1 MPSKLGH
8 YIFYYVFMPRLQVF
22 IVVGNRSLFFSFCH
36 CEFFSP
42 LSLRGNEVAEAISS
56 VFSLSLRRF
65 SLFLSLRGARFL
77 SCHCESSPIINGRDE
92 AISSVIGH
100 FRDYFVVWFFTRT
113 DGIASPAF
121 GGLAMTEGVRGARND
136 F

>member
-8 YIFYYVFMPRLQVF
+8 YIFYYVFMPRLQFF

-42 LSLRGNEVAEAISS
+42 LSLRGNEVAEAIS
-56 VFSLSLRRF
+56 F
-65 SLFLSLRGARFL
+65 
-77 SCHCESSPIINGRDE
+77 
-92 AISSVIGH
+92 VIGP

-121 GGLAMTEGVRGARND
+121 GGLAMTEGVRRAQ
-136 F
+136 